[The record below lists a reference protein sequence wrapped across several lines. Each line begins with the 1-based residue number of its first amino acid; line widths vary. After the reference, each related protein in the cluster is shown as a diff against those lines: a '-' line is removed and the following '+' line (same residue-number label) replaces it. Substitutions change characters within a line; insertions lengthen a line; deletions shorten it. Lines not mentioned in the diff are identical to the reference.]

1 MNRDFGHM
9 CPGVDLLYVRTM
21 PLPRPLR
28 LLAIALYAIAGAS
41 ELADP
46 GPRGV
51 PPTAWLLSY
60 LAFGLGLS
68 LAQTDGSPRRRLGAL
83 AVQMPALLAM
93 AWLVPCRFGA
103 LLLVIVAWQV
113 ALLFPPKVL
122 AAWIGAQTLAVG
134 LCLCSGE
141 DVTAGASYLIGLLGF
156 QVFAAVTVLV
166 VQREAEAKAEL
177 ARANAELRATR
188 ALLAETSRAQE
199 RARIAREMHDVL
211 GHGLTALGLQLE
223 VARHLLPEGEALTHV
238 VKARRV
244 GANLLRDVREVVGR
258 TREVAGSDLREALR
272 VLVEDTPGLH
282 VHLDVPEP
290 FLVED
295 GERAHCV
302 LRCVQEV
309 VTNTLRHAGA
319 RNLWVVL
326 RSSPEG
332 VTIDA
337 RDDGRCARA
346 VCPGGG
352 LSGMAERV
360 REVGGTLAFESRPSR
375 PFALSAWLPG
385 RAGTA

>member
-1 MNRDFGHM
+1 MNRDFWHM
-9 CPGVDLLYVRTM
+9 CPGVDPLYAPPM
-21 PLPRPLR
+21 PLTRSLR

-46 GPRGV
+46 GPQGL
-51 PPTAWLLSY
+51 PPTAWLLCY
-60 LAFGLGLS
+60 LAFGAGLA
-68 LAQTDGSPRRRLGAL
+68 LAHPESSPRRRLAAL
-83 AVQMPALLAM
+83 AVQTPALLSM
-93 AWLVPCRFGA
+93 AWLSPCRFGA
-103 LLLVIVAWQV
+103 LLLVLVAWQV
-113 ALLFPPKVL
+113 ALLFSPRVL

-134 LCLCSGE
+134 WCLCPGE
-141 DVTAGASYLIGLLGF
+141 NATASASYLIGLLGF

-166 VQREAEAKAEL
+166 ARREAEAKAEL

-223 VARHLLPEGEALTHV
+223 VARHLLPEGEALAHV
-238 VKARRV
+238 IKARKV
-244 GANLLRDVREVVGR
+244 GANLLRDVRDVVGR
-258 TREVAGSDLREALR
+258 TRGGAGADLREALR
-272 VLVEDTPGLH
+272 VLVEDTPGLQ
-282 VHLDVPEP
+282 VHLDAPEP
-290 FLVED
+290 FLVDD

-326 RSSPEG
+326 RSTPEG

-337 RDDGRCARA
+337 RDDGRCARE
-346 VCPGGG
+346 VSPGGG
-352 LSGMAERV
+352 LSGMAERL

-375 PFALSAWLPG
+375 PFALSARLPA
-385 RAGTA
+385 RAGAA